1 MITEDRVRQALV
13 DHAQDLVAVP
23 DVHAL
28 VARGTQA
35 RRRRLT
41 IIASIVATV
50 VIAVVA
56 AAPMV
61 RSTTE
66 SPPVGNTPSPEWPTA
81 SVGPSP
87 GVGFFEG
94 SANVPVA
101 FTVPASWTVVK
112 NNIVSKDGGADSA
125 LGVTLVDVASL
136 YADGCRRLVL
146 KPAVGPSVDD
156 LVAAY
161 RKIPALRATAARP
174 VTVDGFRGQR
184 LRYTIPAHR
193 PEACQ
198 ESMFDVFQVDNAGSN
213 TVEDFAFNLYAQ
225 TPNQQNEAL
234 ILDVDGTRLVI
245 LIFHP
250 PGISTQDRA
259 DLDAIVGSVKIG

>member
-66 SPPVGNTPSPEWPTA
+66 PPPVGNTPSPGIRPTA
-81 SVGPSP
+81 SVGPRS

-94 SANVPVA
+94 SANVPVT
-101 FTVPASWTVVK
+101 FTVPASWTVVQ
-112 NNIVSKDGGADSA
+112 NNIAVEKDGGADSA

-198 ESMFDVFQVDNAGSN
+198 ESDVRMCSRSTMRARTPSR
-213 TVEDFAFNLYAQ
+213 FALRICMRRRR
-225 TPNQQNEAL
+225 TSR
-234 ILDVDGTRLVI
+234 TR
-245 LIFHP
+245 
-250 PGISTQDRA
+250 R
-259 DLDAIVGSVKIG
+259 